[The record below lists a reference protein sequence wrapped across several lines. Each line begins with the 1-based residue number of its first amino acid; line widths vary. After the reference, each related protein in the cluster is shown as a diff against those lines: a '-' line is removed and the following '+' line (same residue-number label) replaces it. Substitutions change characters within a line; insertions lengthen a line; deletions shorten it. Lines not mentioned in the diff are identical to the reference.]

1 METSTMTSV
10 AVDSTVIDTI
20 DHATTMQNNEAD
32 SSATTMTTS
41 SVDVSGSLASGTP
54 ATTMTHEED
63 AQASRTVSSSTRT
76 SIAVAQSMQMF
87 NGSTQTEF
95 INSVLSNVGGNKN
108 ETNIIYHIH
117 GNATIH
123 CPSTDSV
130 AALRINSTGSSEIL
144 RETMSSQPEHVNHG
158 DMRAGGTLATSTEE
172 NSTSVTGIQT
182 RITTPRR
189 VQRESRA
196 CADQNGCSSPRSQG
210 RHDQQATSGV
220 DRYQT
225 SRVDITISVTVT
237 ELRFPI
243 AFFF

>member
-1 METSTMTSV
+1 METPTMTSV
-10 AVDSTVIDTI
+10 TVDSTVIDTI

-32 SSATTMTTS
+32 GSTTTMTTG
-41 SVDVSGSLASGTP
+41 SVSGTP
-54 ATTMTHEED
+54 ATTVTHEED
-63 AQASRTVSSSTRT
+63 APASRTVSSSTRT

-95 INSVLSNVGGNKN
+95 INSVLSNIGGNKN
-108 ETNIIYHIH
+108 ETNINYHIH

-130 AALRINSTGSSEIL
+130 AALRISSTGSSEIL
-144 RETMSSQPEHVNHG
+144 QDTMPFQPEHVNLG
-158 DMRAGGTLATSTEE
+158 DIRAGGTSATSTEE
-172 NSTSVTGIQT
+172 NSRSVTGIQT

-196 CADQNGCSSPRSQG
+196 CENQNGCSGPRTQG
-210 RHDQQATSGV
+210 REDQQATSGV
-220 DRYQT
+220 DGDLGT

-243 AFFF
+243 AFFFLIPV